1 MSGIQMALMASGGD
15 AATVNFADVYA
26 YAVNSGAS
34 AVSGYRVNDDG
45 FDYKNANGT
54 YTSNQQWVTPTSA
67 GGDYEVNAT
76 VSSGVTP
83 VGTIGSWVATS
94 TDPTWT
100 VSRATVGVNLSTLS
114 IQIRR
119 TGTTTVL
126 DTWTVT
132 IEAERDV

>member
-1 MSGIQMALMASGGD
+1 MSGIQMALLGSEQ
-15 AATVNFADVYA
+15 AATVNFNDVYA
-26 YAVNSGAS
+26 YASNTGAG

-54 YTSNQQWVTPTSA
+54 YTSFQQWVTPTSA
-67 GGDYEVNAT
+67 GGNYEVNAT
-76 VSSGVTP
+76 VSSGLTP
-83 VGTIGSWVATS
+83 TGTIGSWVATS

-100 VSRATVGVNLSTLS
+100 ISRATVGVNLSTLS

-119 TGTTTVL
+119 AGTATVL

-132 IEAERDV
+132 IEAERV